1 MRVFLLKDTLMFQ
14 SLGMYAT
21 YEGAHAAGKK
31 WLDRHKGFTW
41 EDLEIESW
49 EVED

>member
-1 MRVFLLKDTLMFQ
+1 MRVYQLKETLMSQ
-14 SLGMYAT
+14 TLGIYAT

-31 WLDRHKGFTW
+31 WLDRAWGFTW

-49 EVED
+49 DVED